1 MRASIAKFIAISN
14 NVRSKRAHCHPAAP
28 ASLTYHIM
36 RASLAQPTAIYI
48 VNLRLIVISITRLP
62 VLEGEV
68 SHIEIPRLSPTLGIT
83 VVGGS
88 DTALVRYTTITYLL
102 IVL

>member
-1 MRASIAKFIAISN
+1 LQR
-14 NVRSKRAHCHPAAP
+14 
-28 ASLTYHIM
+28 LTLTVSVAENIRVHM
-36 RASLAQPTAIYI
+36 CVLCRVAG
-48 VNLRLIVISITRLP
+48 ITRLP